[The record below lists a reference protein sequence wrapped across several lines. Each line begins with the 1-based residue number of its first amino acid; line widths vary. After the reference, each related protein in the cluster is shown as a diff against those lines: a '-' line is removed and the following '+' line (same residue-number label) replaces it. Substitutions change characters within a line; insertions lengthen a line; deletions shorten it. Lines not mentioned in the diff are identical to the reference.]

1 MKQFLLPDPGEGLVE
16 AEIIEWHV
24 AVGDTVK
31 VNDVVVEV
39 ETSKSIVELPIP
51 WAGTVAEILV
61 QPGTTV
67 DIGTPIVVIDDGSGE
82 PIGADE
88 PAAEP
93 EREPNLVGYGA
104 AQGATKRRARRAAG
118 EPRNEETRQE
128 LNRSMESTH
137 GRPAEERA
145 PLAPAVPMK
154 SGAPLPPPGEGPD
167 EPHGGLGPV
176 LAKPPVRKLARD
188 LGVNLREVTPSSP
201 DGLISR
207 DDVLA
212 HAGAPDDSAA
222 DTGQMAT
229 VTPIGNFGDEK
240 RVPIKGVRKATADAM
255 VASVHTAVHANE
267 WVQIDVTRMV
277 ELIDRLKDHRDFRE
291 TKLTAL
297 AFIAKVVC
305 SVLPRHRMLNS
316 SWDDGT
322 QEVVLHPTID
332 LGIAVASPR
341 GLLVPKI
348 RNAHTLSLGE
358 MAEGIDG
365 VAKLARAGKAQPSD
379 LARGTFTITNVGVFG
394 IDGGTP
400 ILTPGEAA
408 ILATGQIVRRPWVV
422 GTGEDEKIVPRW
434 VMSLSLAF
442 DHRIVDGE
450 QGSLFLAEVA
460 KILEDPGWALVL

>member
-24 AVGDTVK
+24 QVGDEVK

-51 WAGTVAEILV
+51 WAGTVKEILV

-67 DIGTPIVVIDDGSGE
+67 EVGTPIVIIDDGSGDEVSTPE
-82 PIGADE
+82 PTAQ
-88 PAAEP
+88 P

-104 AQGATKRRARRAAG
+104 AEGSTRRRARRAV
-118 EPRNEETRQE
+118 EKRPEETRGD
-128 LNRSMESTH
+128 LNRSLESKH
-137 GRPAEERA
+137 GRPAEERT
-145 PLAPAVPMK
+145 PLAPAVPMQP
-154 SGAPLPPPGEGPD
+154 GAPLPSPGEGPD

-188 LGVNLREVTPSSP
+188 LGVDLHEVTPSSP

-207 DDVLA
+207 EDVLA
-212 HAGAPDDSAA
+212 HAEATQDREAEP
-222 DTGQMAT
+222 QRIAT
-229 VTPIGNFGDEK
+229 VTAIGNFGQEE
-240 RVPIKGVRKATADAM
+240 RVPIKGVRKATAEAM
-255 VASVHTAVHANE
+255 VASVHTAVHTNE
-267 WVQIDVTRMV
+267 WVQIDVTRTV
-277 ELIDRLKDHRDFRE
+277 ELIDRLKEHRSFRD

-297 AFIAKVVC
+297 AFIAKVVS

-316 SWDDGT
+316 SWDEENR
-322 QEVVLHPTID
+322 EVVLHPTID
-332 LGIAVASPR
+332 LGIAVAGPR
-341 GLLVPKI
+341 GLLVPKV
-348 RNAHTLSLGE
+348 RNAHALSLAE
-358 MAEGIDG
+358 MAEGIDA

-408 ILATGQIVRRPWVV
+408 ILAVGQIVRRPWVV
-422 GTGEDEKIVPRW
+422 GTGADEQIVPRW

-460 KILEDPGWALVL
+460 RILEDPGWALAL